1 MAGHF
6 FKKWPHRVV
15 LGGGPWGSRPSGGAG
30 FGGGSCQGGSPGV
43 HFWGSPRRGPFFGVP
58 GGEGSGDPSFG
69 LLGCFG
75 LFLRFWAV
83 LGYFLG
89 VLSKNAVFDVLGLKC
104 SKMSVFFIENN
115 FWNNIS
121 ARDASPWFL

>member
-1 MAGHF
+1 MGGVL
-6 FKKWPHRVV
+6 PGRVSWGPF
-15 LGGGPWGSRPSGGAG
+15 LGVSQEGS
-30 FGGGSCQGGSPGV
+30 
-43 HFWGSPRRGPFFGVP
+43 FFGVP

-69 LLGCFG
+69 LFGCFG

-121 ARDASPWFL
+121 ARDVFPYRCCVLWFFSSLIIS

>member
-1 MAGHF
+1 M
-6 FKKWPHRVV
+6 
-15 LGGGPWGSRPSGGAG
+15 GSQEGR
-30 FGGGSCQGGSPGV
+30 
-43 HFWGSPRRGPFFGVP
+43 
-58 GGEGSGDPSFG
+58 GSGDPSFG

-121 ARDASPWFL
+121 ARDAFPVFDVVFGSADR

>member
-1 MAGHF
+1 M
-6 FKKWPHRVV
+6 
-15 LGGGPWGSRPSGGAG
+15 GSQEGR
-30 FGGGSCQGGSPGV
+30 
-43 HFWGSPRRGPFFGVP
+43 
-58 GGEGSGDPSFG
+58 GSGDPSFG

-83 LGYFLG
+83 LGYFWAFCR
-89 VLSKNAVFDVLGLKC
+89 KNAVFDVLGLKW

-121 ARDASPWFL
+121 ARDAFPFVPLHVCGTFDFIIKKKPSIFHPIMSEYH

>member
-1 MAGHF
+1 M
-6 FKKWPHRVV
+6 
-15 LGGGPWGSRPSGGAG
+15 GSQEGR
-30 FGGGSCQGGSPGV
+30 
-43 HFWGSPRRGPFFGVP
+43 
-58 GGEGSGDPSFG
+58 GSGDPSFG
-69 LLGCFG
+69 LFGCFG

-121 ARDASPWFL
+121 ARDVSPFVVVVLAAHYSV